1 MKFSE
6 FGLDEQILEAIHYA
20 GFEEATPIQEKAI
33 PIILENRD
41 LIGCAQTGTGK
52 TAAFILPV
60 LEQIKREKPQGTS
73 TLIIVPTREL
83 AGQINSQISGMAY
96 FTDAHSETVYGGG
109 GADDWDRE
117 KAALTNGTD
126 IIVATPGKL
135 MAHLQMGYVKFNS
148 VRHLILDEADRM
160 LDMGF
165 YDDIMKI
172 VEHLPKK
179 RQNLLFSA
187 TMPPKIRKLA
197 VDILHDPLEVN
208 IAISKTASG
217 VTQRAYCVYDEQKEA
232 LVEDIVKNRPDYDS
246 IIVFCSRKNKVAG
259 LVRRLQRRQF
269 DTAGISS
276 DYEQNEREEVL
287 MKFRSKRV
295 RILVATDVL
304 SRGIDIQDISLVIN
318 FDVPNAPED
327 YVHRVGRTAR
337 ANTKGEAITLIN
349 PDDMRKYSRIES
361 LVGPVIEMLPL
372 PEGMG
377 KAPEY
382 KVHSSS
388 GKNRRSG
395 GGGKRKP
402 YNKHRGNK
410 PRGENSEGKPSSDGQ
425 RKPRPKRNFRNKKK
439 PGGSDAGKPSASN
452 D

>member
-60 LEQIKREKPQGTS
+60 LQQIKKESPKGTS

-83 AGQINSQISGMAY
+83 ALQINNQISGMAY

-117 KAALTNGTD
+117 KGALTNGTD

-135 MAHLQMGYVKFNS
+135 LAHLKMGYVKFNE

-165 YDDIMKI
+165 YEDIMKI
-172 VEHLPKK
+172 VENLPKK

-187 TMPPKIRKLA
+187 TMPPKIRKMA
-197 VDILHDPLEVN
+197 KDILHEPEEVN

-217 VTQRAYCVYDEQKEA
+217 VKQSAYCCYDEQKEA
-232 LVEDIVKNRPDYDS
+232 LVEDIVLARPDYDS
-246 IIVFCSRKNKVAG
+246 IIIFCSRKNKVNG
-259 LVRRLQRRQF
+259 VVRRLQRRNF

-287 MKFRSKRV
+287 MKFRSKRI

-318 FDVPNAPED
+318 YDVPNAPED

-337 ANTKGEAITLIN
+337 ANTKGEAITFVN

-361 LVGPVIEMLPL
+361 LVGPVVEMLPL
-372 PEGMG
+372 PEKLGPG
-377 KAPEY
+377 PEY
-382 KVHSSS
+382 RAS
-388 GKNRRSG
+388 SG
-395 GGGKRKP
+395 GGRNQRRNFKKRP
-402 YNKHRGNK
+402 NN
-410 PRGENSEGKPSSDGQ
+410 
-425 RKPRPKRNFRNKKK
+425 KRNFKGKGGNSGGNKGGRPQNRQGGNRPKGNSNSGSK
-439 PGGSDAGKPSASN
+439 PQS
-452 D
+452 

>member
-6 FGLDEQILEAIHYA
+6 FGLDEQILEAIHFA
-20 GFEEATPIQEKAI
+20 GFEEATPIQEQAI
-33 PIILENRD
+33 PIILKNHD

-60 LEQIKREKPQGTS
+60 LEQIKREKPSGTS

-83 AGQINSQISGMAY
+83 AGQINSQIMGMAY

-117 KAALTNGTD
+117 KKALTNGTD

-135 MAHLQMGYVKFNS
+135 IAHLQMGYVKFNT

-165 YDDIMKI
+165 YDDLMKI
-172 VEHLPKK
+172 VSHLPEK

-187 TMPPKIRKLA
+187 TMPPKIRKLSM
-197 VDILHDPLEVN
+197 DILTDPEEVN
-208 IAISKTASG
+208 ISISKTASG
-217 VTQRAYCVYDEQKEA
+217 VKQRSYCCYDEQKES
-232 LVEDIVKNRPDYDS
+232 LVESIVLNRPDYNS
-246 IIVFCSRKNKVAG
+246 IIIFCSRKNKVAG
-259 LVRRLQRRQF
+259 LVRKLQRRKF

-287 MKFRSKRV
+287 MKFRSKSI

-337 ANTKGEAITLIN
+337 ANTKGEAITLVN
-349 PDDMRKYSRIES
+349 PLDMRKFQRILD
-361 LVGPVIEMLPL
+361 LVGPVIEMEAL
-372 PEGMG
+372 PEEMG
-377 KAPEY
+377 KGPEFNPGS
-382 KVHSSS
+382 K
-388 GKNRRSG
+388 GKGKRRPNNRNKNFRKG
-395 GGGKRKP
+395 GGGHKPRSENGGESKQPPKKNYRKNRNP
-402 YNKHRGNK
+402 RNNDGNK
-410 PRGENSEGKPSSDGQ
+410 PNNPSNGE
-425 RKPRPKRNFRNKKK
+425 
-439 PGGSDAGKPSASN
+439 
-452 D
+452 

>member
-6 FGLDEQILEAIHYA
+6 FGLDEQILEAIHFA
-20 GFEEATPIQEKAI
+20 GFEEATPIQEQAI
-33 PIILENRD
+33 PIILKNRD

-60 LEQIKREKPQGTS
+60 LEQIKREKPSGTS

-83 AGQINSQISGMAY
+83 AGQINSQIMGMAY

-117 KAALTNGTD
+117 RKALTNGTD

-135 MAHLQMGYVKFNS
+135 IAHLQMGYVKFDS

-165 YDDIMKI
+165 YDDLMKI
-172 VEHLPKK
+172 VSHLPKK

-187 TMPPKIRKLA
+187 TMPPKIRKLSM
-197 VDILHDPLEVN
+197 DILTDPEEVS
-208 IAISKTASG
+208 ISISKTATG
-217 VTQRAYCVYDEQKEA
+217 VKQGSYCCYDEQKES
-232 LVEDIVKNRPDYDS
+232 LVESIVLDRPDYNS
-246 IIVFCSRKNKVAG
+246 IIIFCSRKNKVAG
-259 LVRRLQRRQF
+259 LVRKLQKRKF

-287 MKFRSKRV
+287 MKFRSKSI

-337 ANTKGEAITLIN
+337 ANTKGEAITLVN
-349 PDDMRKYSRIES
+349 PLDMRKFQRILD
-361 LVGPVIEMLPL
+361 LVGPVIEMHPL
-372 PEGMG
+372 PEEMG
-377 KAPEY
+377 KGPEFRPGS
-382 KVHSSS
+382 K
-388 GKNRRSG
+388 GKGN
-395 GGGKRKP
+395 RKP
-402 YNKHRGNK
+402 NSHNKNFKKGRNHPRSDKGGNGNRPAK
-410 PRGENSEGKPSSDGQ
+410 KNFNPD
-425 RKPRPKRNFRNKKK
+425 RKPRSSNGEQPNSNK
-439 PGGSDAGKPSASN
+439 AE
-452 D
+452 

>member
-33 PIILENRD
+33 PHILQNKD

-60 LEQIKREKPQGTS
+60 LEQIKREKPKGTS

-83 AGQINSQISGMAY
+83 ALQINNQIKGMAY

-109 GADDWDRE
+109 GANDWDKE
-117 KAALTNGTD
+117 KTALTNGTD

-135 MAHLQMGYVKFNS
+135 LAHLKMGYVKFTD

-165 YDDIMKI
+165 HEDIMAI
-172 VEHLPKK
+172 VKNLPEK

-187 TMPPKIRKLA
+187 TMPPKIRTLA
-197 VDILHDPLEVN
+197 KAILTDPAEVS
-208 IAISKTASG
+208 ISISKTASG
-217 VTQRAYCVYDEQKEA
+217 VTQAAYCVHDDQKEA
-232 LVEDIVKNRPDYDS
+232 IVEHIVTERPDYDS
-246 IIVFCSRKNKVAG
+246 IIIFCSRKNKVAG
-259 LVRRLQRRQF
+259 LVRRLQKKNL
-269 DTAGISS
+269 DTSGISS
-276 DYEQNEREEVL
+276 DYEQKEREEVL
-287 MKFRSKRV
+287 MKFRSKRTRV
-295 RILVATDVL
+295 LVATDVL

-349 PDDMRKYSRIES
+349 KDDMRKFNRIER
-361 LVGPVIEMLPL
+361 LVGPVIEMKPN
-372 PEGMG
+372 PESIGPG
-377 KAPEY
+377 PEY
-382 KVHSSS
+382 NVSQKSGNRNSKGKGKPS
-388 GKNRRSG
+388 GKGKPHWKNKSRKPKGNGGNPNHGKSG
-395 GGGKRKP
+395 GGQKPQGRKP
-402 YNKHRGNK
+402 EGN
-410 PRGENSEGKPSSDGQ
+410 
-425 RKPRPKRNFRNKKK
+425 
-439 PGGSDAGKPSASN
+439 
-452 D
+452 

>member
-20 GFEEATPIQEKAI
+20 GYEEATPIQEKSI

-60 LEQIKREKPQGTS
+60 LQQIKKEQPKGTS

-83 AGQINSQISGMAY
+83 AGQINSQIMGMAY

-109 GADDWDRE
+109 GADDWDKE
-117 KAALTNGTD
+117 KQALTNGTD

-135 MAHLQMGYVKFNS
+135 IAHLKMGYVKFND

-165 YDDIMKI
+165 YEDLMTI

-197 VDILHDPLEVN
+197 KEILHNPEEVN
-208 IAISKTASG
+208 ISISKTASG
-217 VTQRAYCVYDEQKEA
+217 VTQRAYCVYDEQKEEI
-232 LVEDIVKNRPDYDS
+232 VERIVKDRPDYDS
-246 IIVFCSRKNKVAG
+246 IIIFCSRKNKVSG
-259 LVRRLQRRQF
+259 LVRRLKRRNF
-269 DTAGISS
+269 DTEGISS
-276 DYEQNEREEVL
+276 DYEQKEREDVL
-287 MKFRSKRV
+287 MKFRSKRT

-337 ANTKGEAITLIN
+337 ANTNGEAITLIN
-349 PDDMRKYSRIES
+349 QADMRKYSRIEE
-361 LVGPVIEMLPL
+361 LVGPVIEMLSL
-372 PEGMG
+372 PEEMG
-377 KAPEY
+377 KGPEY
-382 KVHSSS
+382 RGGRSSNGRNKPS
-388 GKNRRSG
+388 RNHQNQGGK
-395 GGGKRKP
+395 GKRKFYGKKKKGP
-402 YNKHRGNK
+402 SGQGGNSNQGHQSKGRG
-410 PRGENSEGKPSSDGQ
+410 
-425 RKPRPKRNFRNKKK
+425 PRPQ
-439 PGGSDAGKPSASN
+439 GPSK

>member
-6 FGLDEQILEAIHYA
+6 FGLHDEILEAIHYA
-20 GFEEATPIQEKAI
+20 GFEEATPIQEQAI
-33 PIILENRD
+33 PIILKNRD

-60 LEQIKREKPQGTS
+60 LEQIKRESPKGTS

-135 MAHLQMGYVKFNS
+135 LAHLQMGYVKFQS

-172 VEHLPKK
+172 VKHLPEK

-187 TMPPKIRKLA
+187 TMPPKIRKMA
-197 VDILHDPLEVN
+197 VEILTDPEEVN
-208 IAISKTASG
+208 ISISKTATG
-217 VTQRAYCVYDEQKEA
+217 VTQRSYCCYDEQKEQ
-232 LVEDIVKNRPDYDS
+232 LVEDIVRNRPDYDS

-259 LVRRLQRRQF
+259 LVRRLQKRNF

-287 MKFRSKRV
+287 SKFRSKRV

-337 ANTKGEAITLIN
+337 ANTKGEAISLVN
-349 PDDMRKYSRIES
+349 PADMRKYKRIED

-377 KAPEY
+377 AGPEY
-382 KVHSSS
+382 RVPERS
-388 GKNRRSG
+388 GNRRPNRNNKNRFLK
-395 GGGKRKP
+395 KRKP
-402 YNKHRGNK
+402 GSQNGHSTSNQGQNS
-410 PRGENSEGKPSSDGQ
+410 GEQKQRPP
-425 RKPRPKRNFRNKKK
+425 RKPRPN
-439 PGGSDAGKPSASN
+439 KPSGGEQPKS
-452 D
+452 

>member
-20 GFEEATPIQEKAI
+20 GFEEATPIQEKSI
-33 PIILENRD
+33 PIILQNRD
-41 LIGCAQTGTGK
+41 MIGCAQTGTGK

-60 LEQIKREKPQGTS
+60 LQQIKKEHIKGTS

-83 AGQINSQISGMAY
+83 AGQINSQIMGMAY

-109 GADDWDRE
+109 GADDWDKE
-117 KAALTNGTD
+117 KQALTNGTD

-135 MAHLQMGYVKFNS
+135 IAHLKMGYVKFNE

-165 YDDIMKI
+165 YEDLMTI
-172 VEHLPKK
+172 VDHLPKK

-197 VDILHDPLEVN
+197 KEILHDPEEVS
-208 IAISKTASG
+208 ISISKTASG
-217 VTQRAYCVYDEQKEA
+217 VTQRAYCVYDENKEE
-232 LVEDIVKNRPDYDS
+232 LVERIVKDRPDYDS
-246 IIVFCSRKNKVAG
+246 IIIFCSRKNKVSG
-259 LVRRLQRRQF
+259 LVKRLKKRF
-269 DTAGISS
+269 DTEGISS
-276 DYEQNEREEVL
+276 DYEQKEREEVL

-337 ANTKGEAITLIN
+337 ANTNGEAITLIN
-349 PDDMRKYSRIES
+349 QADMRKYSRIEE

-372 PEGMG
+372 PEEMG
-377 KAPEY
+377 KGPEY
-382 KVHSSS
+382 QVNRSS
-388 GKNRRSG
+388 GKRR
-395 GGGKRKP
+395 P
-402 YNKHRGNK
+402 NN
-410 PRGENSEGKPSSDGQ
+410 
-425 RKPRPKRNFRNKKK
+425 RNKKFHGK
-439 PGGSDAGKPSASN
+439 KKGGGNSNQHKGGKPQHKRHKGGQNNPPQGSN
-452 D
+452 NKD

>member
-6 FGLDEQILEAIHYA
+6 FGLDDQIQEAIHYA
-20 GFEEATPIQEKAI
+20 GFEDATPIQEQAI
-33 PIILENRD
+33 PLILQNKD

-60 LEQIKREKPQGTS
+60 LQQIKKEQPKGTS

-83 AGQINSQISGMAY
+83 ALQINNQISGMAY

-135 MAHLQMGYVKFNS
+135 LAHLKMGYVKFDE

-165 YDDIMKI
+165 FEDIMTI
-172 VEHLPKK
+172 VKKLPAK

-187 TMPPKIRKLA
+187 TMPPKIRMMAKE
-197 VDILHDPLEVN
+197 ILTDPEEVN

-217 VTQRAYCVYDEQKEA
+217 VTQRAFCVYDEQKEA
-232 LVEDIVKNRPDYDS
+232 LVEHIVLERPNYDS
-246 IIVFCSRKNKVAG
+246 IIIFCSRKNKVAG
-259 LVRRLQRRQF
+259 LVRRLQKRNM

-287 MKFRSKRV
+287 MKFRSKRIK
-295 RILVATDVL
+295 ILVATDVL

-337 ANTKGEAITLIN
+337 ANTKGEAITLVSK
-349 PDDMRKYSRIES
+349 DDMRKYSRIES
-361 LVGPVIEMLPL
+361 LVGPMIEMLPN
-372 PEGMG
+372 PEKIGEG
-377 KAPEY
+377 PQY
-382 KVHSSS
+382 NPQQRSS
-388 GKNRRSG
+388 GKGRPNQKGRG
-395 GGGKRKP
+395 NHKGGKPHWKKKGGKGHGPSGSAGSKSQSDKSNSGRKP
-402 YNKHRGNK
+402 SQG
-410 PRGENSEGKPSSDGQ
+410 
-425 RKPRPKRNFRNKKK
+425 
-439 PGGSDAGKPSASN
+439 
-452 D
+452 

>member
-6 FGLDEQILEAIHYA
+6 FGLHDDILEAIHYA
-20 GFEEATPIQEKAI
+20 GFETATPIQEQSI
-33 PIILENRD
+33 PIILNNHD

-60 LEQIKREKPQGTS
+60 LEQLKREKPKGTS

-83 AGQINSQISGMAY
+83 AIQINNQIMGMAY

-109 GADDWDRE
+109 GADDWDKE

-135 MAHLQMGYVKFNS
+135 MAHLKMGYVKFKDI
-148 VRHLILDEADRM
+148 RHLILDEADRM

-165 YDDIMKI
+165 YQDIMKI

-187 TMPPKIRKLA
+187 TMPPKIRKMA
-197 VDILHDPLEVN
+197 VEILTDPEEIN
-208 IAISKTASG
+208 IAISQTASG
-217 VTQRAYCVYDEQKEA
+217 VTQRAYAVYDEQKEA
-232 LVEDIVKNRPDYDS
+232 LVEDIVLNRPDYNS
-246 IIVFCSRKNKVAG
+246 IIIFCSRKNKVAR
-259 LVRRLQRRQF
+259 LVGRLIKRNF

-276 DYEQNEREEVL
+276 DYEQKEREEVL
-287 MKFRSKRV
+287 RKFRSKDIK
-295 RILVATDVL
+295 ILVATDVL

-318 FDVPNAPED
+318 YDVPNAPED

-349 PDDMRKYSRIES
+349 KDDMYKYHRIEK

-372 PEGMG
+372 PEKVGEG
-377 KAPEY
+377 PEYRAPE
-382 KVHSSS
+382 K
-388 GKNRRSG
+388 GKSNHR
-395 GGGKRKP
+395 GKRKFP
-402 YNKHRGNK
+402 PKNKSGKKPSGNRNYKRK
-410 PRGENSEGKPSSDGQ
+410 PKGNGPSKGKPSSG
-425 RKPRPKRNFRNKKK
+425 PKE
-439 PGGSDAGKPSASN
+439 
-452 D
+452 